1 MKAKHHEKEKPQIML
16 KFCANLEVNLIKEK
30 QNIFFDNVLRYRQRT
45 LV

>member
-1 MKAKHHEKEKPQIML
+1 ML

-30 QNIFFDNVLRYRQRT
+30 QKIFFDNVLRYRQRT